1 MFEIKISM
9 FFLVMMVN
17 LEEFKCL
24 QPRKKREC
32 AGTDEPFLKKLSYM
46 ESVLLRPTIIKLTKI
61 KRRSI
66 GRLVEV
72 LFISVAAPTVQADI
86 YMFIDSQG
94 VLNFTNAPTSS
105 QYTLYIK
112 ERPKS
117 SETTKKYD
125 GIIQEASN
133 KFGLSFSLLKAII
146 RAESNFDSRAIS
158 KKGALGLMQIMPQN
172 LQAFNIRDP
181 YDPKDNIMGGARYFK
196 SLMERFEGKLPLA
209 LSAYNAGP
217 TVVEKYRNIPPI
229 KETKDYV
236 KKVMKYYYLYQ
247 KS

>member
-1 MFEIKISM
+1 
-9 FFLVMMVN
+9 
-17 LEEFKCL
+17 
-24 QPRKKREC
+24 
-32 AGTDEPFLKKLSYM
+32 
-46 ESVLLRPTIIKLTKI
+46 LRPTIIQLTKI
-61 KRRSI
+61 KLRSASI
-66 GRLVEV
+66 LVAV
-72 LFISVAAPTVQADI
+72 LFISVATSAQADI

-94 VLNFTNAPTSS
+94 VLHFTNAPTSS

-112 ERPKS
+112 ERPKPA
-117 SETTKKYD
+117 EVTKKYD

-133 KFGLSFSLLKAII
+133 MFGLSFSLLKAMIGV
-146 RAESNFDSRAIS
+146 ESNFDSRAIS

-196 SLMERFEGKLPLA
+196 SLLERFEGKLPLA
-209 LSAYNAGP
+209 LAAYNAGP
-217 TVVEKYRNIPPI
+217 TVVDKYRNIPPI

-236 KKVMKYYYLYQ
+236 KKVMKHFYLYQ